1 MLKACDTI
9 SKELEERLQYF
20 KDETKLLE
28 YERLEQRTRHDVEML
43 REVDFPEELVANTTL
58 EKLVGSLK
66 RNQKGVSKKV

>member
-28 YERLEQRTRHDVEML
+28 YERLDQRTRHDVEML
-43 REVDFPEELVANTTL
+43 REVGMCPELKIIHDISMD
-58 EKLVGSLK
+58 EKQVKDLIH
-66 RNQKGVSKKV
+66 

>member
-28 YERLEQRTRHDVEML
+28 YERL
-43 REVDFPEELVANTTL
+43 
-58 EKLVGSLK
+58 GSK
-66 RNQKGVSKKV
+66 NADMTWKC

>member
-28 YERLEQRTRHDVEML
+28 YERLDQRTRHDVEML
-43 REVDFPEELVANTTL
+43 REVGMCPGTISITSPRTLKVPLVCSISFL
-58 EKLVGSLK
+58 
-66 RNQKGVSKKV
+66 